1 MEPDV
6 DQIAPVSHLAIVM
19 DGNGRWAQHH
29 NLSRQEG
36 HAAGVE
42 TVRRAVRFIA
52 DAGIE
57 CLTLFSFSTDN
68 WHRPS
73 VEVKFLMRLL
83 KHYIEADLVDL
94 HDNDVCVKVIG
105 KRHDLDT
112 QLVKLI
118 EHVEQVT
125 AQNTGM
131 RLQIAFNYG
140 AREEIADAA
149 ARLAQQVAQ
158 GELEASN
165 ITPDLVDAELWT
177 RGLPDPDLVIRTSGE
192 NRLSNFLLWQC
203 AYSEFYFT
211 DVLWPDFDAST
222 LRAALRA
229 YRQRERRF
237 GRVEPAMSKT
247 D

>member
-19 DGNGRWAQHH
+19 DGNGRWAQQR

-83 KHYIEADLVDL
+83 KHYIEADLADFQISQIRL
-94 HDNDVCVKVIG
+94 DV
-105 KRHDLDT
+105 
-112 QLVKLI
+112 
-118 EHVEQVT
+118 
-125 AQNTGM
+125 M
-131 RLQIAFNYG
+131 F
-140 AREEIADAA
+140 
-149 ARLAQQVAQ
+149 
-158 GELEASN
+158 
-165 ITPDLVDAELWT
+165 
-177 RGLPDPDLVIRTSGE
+177 
-192 NRLSNFLLWQC
+192 
-203 AYSEFYFT
+203 
-211 DVLWPDFDAST
+211 
-222 LRAALRA
+222 
-229 YRQRERRF
+229 
-237 GRVEPAMSKT
+237 
-247 D
+247 